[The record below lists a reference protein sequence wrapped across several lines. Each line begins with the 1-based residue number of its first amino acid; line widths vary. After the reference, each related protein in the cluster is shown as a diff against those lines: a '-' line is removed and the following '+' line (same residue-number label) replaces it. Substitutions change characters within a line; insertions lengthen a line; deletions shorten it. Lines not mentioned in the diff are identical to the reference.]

1 METKSNYTRLVQM
14 YLMDE
19 LSTEEKQSFETAL
32 KTNSKLRE
40 ELELQQNL
48 NNAILDDELENFKI
62 GLDEIHQ
69 NLTQP
74 LRAERSIN
82 YGKISLIAATLII
95 LFTIGALLKNR
106 NSESLS
112 PDEIFETYYKK
123 YASLNVSRDSEIGM
137 AGSQY
142 QDALIN
148 YETNNYEIA
157 TIQFQSIITDDPKN
171 IAARF
176 YLGIIYIELGKESI
190 AIDQFESVIKSHD
203 QYYLEHA
210 EWYKALCLIK
220 LKQKRAA
227 FNQFNSII
235 EYGGYYSCRAEA
247 IVSSFD

>member
-19 LSTEEKQSFETAL
+19 LSTEEKLSFETAL
-32 KTNSKLRE
+32 KTDSKLRE

-106 NSESLS
+106 NSESLNT
-112 PDEIFETYYKK
+112 DEIFDTYYRKK
-123 YASLNVSRDSEIGM
+123 SY
-137 AGSQY
+137 
-142 QDALIN
+142 
-148 YETNNYEIA
+148 
-157 TIQFQSIITDDPKN
+157 
-171 IAARF
+171 
-176 YLGIIYIELGKESI
+176 
-190 AIDQFESVIKSHD
+190 
-203 QYYLEHA
+203 
-210 EWYKALCLIK
+210 
-220 LKQKRAA
+220 
-227 FNQFNSII
+227 
-235 EYGGYYSCRAEA
+235 
-247 IVSSFD
+247 